1 MNLYMN
7 KTLAKEKGLIADD
20 STKKYDELENYY
32 KYLFENYLLTKVN
45 LYFFVDKINK
55 SELGFECPSVEKA
68 ISNELPENFAFNYIF
83 NLNNFFIEKLSKEQL
98 DLLSKSYEN
107 KLLTSSELT
116 KLIEETY
123 KDVIKDDTKGMENAK
138 IIYGQSTPSN
148 AARNGAIVLKIY
160 YKLVERYEEK
170 DAFIE
175 RFKSATNFIKN
186 ISEDIHELVERDLK
200 TNCDVLVQMK

>member
-7 KTLAKEKGLIADD
+7 KTLAKEKGLITDD
-20 STKKYDELENYY
+20 STKRYDELENYY

-55 SELGFECPSVEKA
+55 SELGFECPKIEKA
-68 ISNELPENFAFNYIF
+68 IPNDLPENFAFNYIF

-98 DLLSKSYEN
+98 DILSKSYDN
-107 KLLTSSELT
+107 KVLTSSELT
-116 KLIEETY
+116 DLIKDTY
-123 KDVIKDDTKGMENAK
+123 KDIIKDDTITDENAK
-138 IIYGQSTPSN
+138 IIYGQSSPSN
-148 AARNGAIVLKIY
+148 AARNGSIVLKIY

-170 DAFIE
+170 DEFIE
-175 RFKSATNFIKN
+175 RFKSATDFIKN
-186 ISEDIHELVERDLK
+186 ISVDIHELVERDLK

>member
-1 MNLYMN
+1 MN
-7 KTLAKEKGLIADD
+7 KSLAKEKGLITDY
-20 STKKYDELENYY
+20 STKRYDELENYY

-55 SELGFECPSVEKA
+55 SELGFECPKVEKA
-68 ISNELPENFAFNYIF
+68 IPNDLTENFAFNYIF

-98 DLLSKSYEN
+98 NILSKSYDN

-116 KLIEETY
+116 NLIKDTY
-123 KDVIKDDTKGMENAK
+123 KDIIIDDSITDKNAK
-138 IIYGQSTPSN
+138 IIYGQSSMSN
-148 AARNGAIVLKIY
+148 AARNGSIVLKIY

-170 DAFIE
+170 DDFIE
-175 RFKSATNFIKN
+175 RFKSATDFIKN
-186 ISEDIHELVERDLK
+186 ISTDIHELVERDLK